1 MEKAW
6 ADVVCRLHLT
16 RECAAQDTWEV
27 DYGHKLSVW
36 QVVDSIPE
44 LEDILDTE
52 NMGVR
57 VTDNAAH
64 CRRVSHGSNLIQALD
79 KLARLHGA
87 NYTLDHMVGMSL
99 DREIGY
105 HNIHKVSAACNSEGA
120 EAGVN
125 VAGLALVKESQGH
138 FCIAGLQHPPG
149 HPRAPLENRF
159 QKTEACL
166 GLVVRIL
173 VTLRSVQA
181 VAT

>member
-1 MEKAW
+1 MA
-6 ADVVCRLHLT
+6 
-16 RECAAQDTWEV
+16 CAAQSTWEV
-27 DYGHKLSVW
+27 DHGHKLSVW
-36 QVVDSIPE
+36 KVVDNIRE

-52 NMGVR
+52 NMGVE

-64 CRRVSHGSNLIQALD
+64 CRTASRGSDLVRPLD
-79 KLARLHGA
+79 KLAPLHGV
-87 NYTLDHMVGMSL
+87 NYTLDHMVGTPL

-105 HNIHKVSAACNSEGA
+105 HNIHKVSAACNFEGE

-125 VAGLALVKESQGH
+125 VAGLALVKALQGY

-149 HPRAPLENRF
+149 HPRAPLENRI

-173 VTLRSVQA
+173 VTLMSAQV
-181 VAT
+181 VAM